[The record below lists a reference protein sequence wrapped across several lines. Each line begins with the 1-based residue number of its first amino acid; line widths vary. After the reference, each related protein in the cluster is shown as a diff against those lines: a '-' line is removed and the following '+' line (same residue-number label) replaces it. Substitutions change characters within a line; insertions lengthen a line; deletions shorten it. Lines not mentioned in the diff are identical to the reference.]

1 MKVITQR
8 LKIKTQADGG
18 MHDITDQVESKLQE
32 STLTNGS
39 LTLFC
44 VGSTCAISTVEY
56 EPGLLKDFPAALER
70 IAPRDIDYAHHQTW
84 HDDNGRSHIKATLMG
99 PSLTV
104 PFEEKQLTLG
114 TWQQIVFFDFDV
126 RARERELFVHIIGE

>member
-114 TWQQIVFFDFDV
+114 TWQQIVVIEWDTRD
-126 RARERELFVHIIGE
+126 RNREIVLQFMGL

>member
-8 LKIKTQADGG
+8 IKIQTKADGG

-32 STLTNGS
+32 SALSNGS

-56 EPGLLKDFPAALER
+56 EPGLLKDFPAAMEK

-84 HDDNGRSHIKATLMG
+84 HDDNGRSHVKATLMG

-104 PFEEKQLTLG
+104 PFEGKQLTLG
-114 TWQQIVFFDFDV
+114 TWQQIVLIEWDTRD
-126 RARERELFVHIIGE
+126 RAREIVLQFIGL